1 LQKRPARQT
10 VVSEVQIRKM
20 LVGRDGPD
28 EEDHSEDS
36 QKQISEEEKEIQS
49 QETKQR
55 GNRRTLR
62 WISKVKKKSN
72 FLTKNLIKRLV

>member
-1 LQKRPARQT
+1 MQKRPARQT

-62 WISKVKKKSN
+62 
-72 FLTKNLIKRLV
+72 

>member
-1 LQKRPARQT
+1 MQKRPARQT

-62 WISKVKKKSN
+62 WISKVNKKN
-72 FLTKNLIKRLV
+72 QIV

>member
-62 WISKVKKKSN
+62 WISKVKKN
-72 FLTKNLIKRLV
+72 QIF